1 VVTQNKQIPK
11 IKN

>member
-1 VVTQNKQIPK
+1 VTQNKQIPK